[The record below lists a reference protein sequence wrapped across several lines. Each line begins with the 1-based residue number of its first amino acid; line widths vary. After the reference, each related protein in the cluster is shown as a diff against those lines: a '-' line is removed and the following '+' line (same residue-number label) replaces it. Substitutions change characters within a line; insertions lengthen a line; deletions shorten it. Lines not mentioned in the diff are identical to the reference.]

1 MKASTLQV
9 TIRDP
14 RFKDICRQ
22 RPLDAPTNT
31 ARELYRAAMDILE
44 HSWKPGAPIRAI
56 TLTAHNL
63 VPEGEAAEQMDLFQ
77 SAAPR
82 KRERVE
88 KLERAMDDIRS
99 KYGKGAVTIASL
111 APEQEGPEGDDGE
124 VPF

>member
-14 RFKDICRQ
+14 NFKDICRQ
-22 RPLDAPTNT
+22 RPLPVPTNT
-31 ARELYRAAMDILE
+31 ARELYQAAMDILD
-44 HSWKPGAPIRAI
+44 HSWKSGAPIRAI

-63 VPEGEAAEQMDLFQ
+63 IPEAEAAEQMDLFQ
-77 SAAPR
+77 SAEPK

-88 KLERAMDDIRS
+88 TLERTMDAIRS
-99 KYGKGAVTIASL
+99 KYGRDAVTVASL
-111 APEQEGPEGDDGE
+111 APAWAQDEDDD

>member
-14 RFKDICRQ
+14 NFKDICRQ
-22 RPLDAPTNT
+22 RPLEAPANT
-31 ARELYRAAMDILE
+31 ARELFQAAMDILA
-44 HSWKPGAPIRAI
+44 HGWKSGAPIRAI

-63 VPEGEAAEQMDLFQ
+63 VPEGEAAEQLDLFR
-77 SAAPR
+77 AASPQ

-88 KLERAMDDIRS
+88 NLERAMDAIRS
-99 KYGKGAVTIASL
+99 KYGKGAVTVAAL
-111 APEQEGPEGDDGE
+111 APEREPESGDG